1 MTMLLVTRWVH
12 LVAVATWTGGL
23 IVLAALVV
31 ALRRAG
37 ADRELLRAAAR
48 QFGRVSWA
56 AMAVAV
62 LTGVAQV
69 WLLGWPWTYE
79 VRYLDATLSWD
90 WQDGHGALE
99 KASPAALLEA
109 IETCILGIDG
119 YDLYL
124 IAGASG
130 HCLALTSDLA
140 SATGVLLAAR
150 VDEE

>member
-69 WLLGWPWTYE
+69 WLLGWPWT
-79 VRYLDATLSWD
+79 
-90 WQDGHGALE
+90 HGGLHRKLGLVALVIVL
-99 KASPAALLEA
+99 AAWHQRTAPSSSPAARGVVQLLILLVSLA
-109 IETCILGIDG
+109 IF
-119 YDLYL
+119 
-124 IAGASG
+124 GA
-130 HCLALTSDLA
+130 AVA
-140 SATGVLLAAR
+140 MRA
-150 VDEE
+150 